1 MKGADPATGRAVLIY
16 DAECALC
23 RGAVAAIEASSLPD
37 AFEFLPCGSEAASR
51 RFPRIPRADCRRAVH
66 LVLPGGRV
74 LAGGA
79 AAPEIVARLPRYRLA
94 APLLR
99 VPVVRALVSLAY
111 RAVARNR
118 RRIGHLLFP

>member
-1 MKGADPATGRAVLIY
+1 MKRAELAPGRAVLIY
-16 DAECALC
+16 DAGCGLC
-23 RGAVAAIEASSLPD
+23 RRAVAAIGASSLPD

-51 RFPRIPRADCRRAVH
+51 RFPRIPHADCLRALH

-74 LAGGA
+74 LAGAA
-79 AAPEIVARLPRYRLA
+79 AAPEIVARLPRYRRA

-99 VPVVRALVSLAY
+99 IPFVRALVSLAY

-118 RRIGHLLFP
+118 RTIGHLLFP